1 MFVWRRRRRRRRG
14 GRICNSG
21 IDSIPEV
28 TSGIGGTGRRE
39 GREKHRRHSGRNGC
53 VYPSAGSGRRRGG
66 GWGERGRR
74 CGILLPLADNF
85 FSTETETGKQER
97 KLTHRQKNDHHSPPL
112 LLLTEKIIKKNSNSF
127 KDNYIQTQGKFRP
140 RKLTISFHYLYFF
153 CWFFVGFFFF
163 LDNRFKFY
171 LNFFC
176 GFFSDFFVCLF
187 FCFCFFLNFSCFLL
201 EISSVTIPEFRNS
214 GIPAMISIQFNL
226 LLLFCFFLNNF
237 L

>member
-1 MFVWRRRRRRRRG
+1 MQLQRIHFKFPSPPASPCFRLNRKQTRSQIRTETLNNKNNNQRKLCLFVWRRRRRRRRG

-163 LDNRFKFY
+163 FWIID
-171 LNFFC
+171 LNF
-176 GFFSDFFVCLF
+176 
-187 FCFCFFLNFSCFLL
+187 
-201 EISSVTIPEFRNS
+201 I
-214 GIPAMISIQFNL
+214 
-226 LLLFCFFLNNF
+226 
-237 L
+237 

>member
-1 MFVWRRRRRRRRG
+1 MPCPDHFLFSQPSTTEHGRRRRRRRRRG

-66 GWGERGRR
+66 GWGGEGEEVRNSPPIGRQF
-74 CGILLPLADNF
+74 LLNGNRD
-85 FSTETETGKQER
+85 R
-97 KLTHRQKNDHHSPPL
+97 KARKEIDTHRQKNDHHSPPL

-153 CWFFVGFFFF
+153 CWFFVGFFFWII
-163 LDNRFKFY
+163 D
-171 LNFFC
+171 LNF
-176 GFFSDFFVCLF
+176 
-187 FCFCFFLNFSCFLL
+187 
-201 EISSVTIPEFRNS
+201 I
-214 GIPAMISIQFNL
+214 
-226 LLLFCFFLNNF
+226 
-237 L
+237 